1 MQLNELIEQESI
13 AKVASKTTI
22 SQDNLNYMVDENF
35 EKLSRVK
42 ALGFLVILEREYKE
56 LEVSEYRERV
66 KLFFE
71 DKHPDHDNVI
81 VLTETPAI
89 NNKGGVSFFKWFVI
103 LGILFGAWYLY
114 TQGNLDSLLEN
125 VTSKKD
131 VYSDAKALENNTSV
145 EEAKTVSVTKDM
157 REPVSIVAP
166 AEPKIDLEAE
176 TVAIVEGE
184 VIVDENSTVEKSESS
199 TTVQDEIAK
208 ELSKIEESQTVVS
221 EVVENKVE
229 VKVEEV
235 PAEVVTSTGIATIT
249 INPTRGMLWYGFIN
263 VDTKNKKEF
272 MKQVSTPFDIKDGR
286 WILVTGHGFVD
297 IVSELQTLEVSDRN
311 KHYFYIDSTELKEI
325 SQKEF
330 RDLNDGHGWI

>member
-1 MQLNELIEQESI
+1 MQLNELIEQESLE
-13 AKVASKTTI
+13 KVASKTTI
-22 SQDNLNYMVDENF
+22 SKDNLNYMVDENF

-71 DKHPDHDNVI
+71 DNQPDHDNVI

-89 NNKGGVSFFKWFVI
+89 NKGGFSFFKWFVI

-114 TQGNLDSLLEN
+114 TQGSLESLLQN

-131 VYSDAKALENNTSV
+131 VYSDAQALENNTSI
-145 EEAKTVSVTKDM
+145 EEAKTVSVTKNM
-157 REPVSIVAP
+157 HEPVSIVAP
-166 AEPKIDLEAE
+166 VEPKIDLEAE
-176 TVAIVEGE
+176 TVAVVEGK
-184 VIVDENSTVEKSESS
+184 VIVDENSTVEKSASS
-199 TTVQDEIAK
+199 ETVQDEIAK
-208 ELSKIEESQTVVS
+208 ELSKIEENQATVS

-229 VKVEEV
+229 SKVEDA
-235 PAEVVTSTGIATIT
+235 PAKVVTSTGIDTIT

-263 VDTKNKKEF
+263 VDTKAKKEF

-297 IVSELQTLEVSDRN
+297 IVSELETIEVSDRN
-311 KHYFYIDSTELKEI
+311 KHYFYIDSTELREI

-330 RDLNDGHGWI
+330 RNLNDGHGWI

>member
-1 MQLNELIEQESI
+1 MQLNELIEQKGLES
-13 AKVASKTTI
+13 VASKTTI

-71 DKHPDHDNVI
+71 ENKPDHDNVI

-89 NNKGGVSFFKWFVI
+89 NKGGFSFFKWFVI

-131 VYSDAKALENNTSV
+131 VYSDVKALENNISA
-145 EEAKTVSVTKDM
+145 EEAEKVSVSKNM
-157 REPVSIVAP
+157 HEPVSIVAP
-166 AEPKIDLEAE
+166 VEPKIDLEAE
-176 TVAIVEGE
+176 IVVE
-184 VIVDENSTVEKSESS
+184 ENITTEHATEEATLESMDVETVEAE
-199 TTVQDEIAK
+199 VAK
-208 ELSKIEESQTVVS
+208 ELTNMEKPQTIVS
-221 EVVENKVE
+221 
-229 VKVEEV
+229 KVEEKIV
-235 PAEVVTSTGIATIT
+235 ETEVVTATGITTIT

-263 VDTKNKKEF
+263 VDTKIKKEF
-272 MKQVSTPFDIKDGR
+272 MKQVSTPFDIKEGR

-297 IVSELQTLEVSDRN
+297 IVSELETLEVSDRN
-311 KHYFYIDSTELKEI
+311 KHYFYIDTTELKEI

-330 RDLNDGHGWI
+330 RNLNDGHGWI